1 VTIVVGVKSTVAAVL
16 SRCVSWMVV
25 PDTDLTRPS
34 TVAIGGAGAGGGL
47 GAVLVGLTDVLGFAV
62 F

>member
-1 VTIVVGVKSTVAAVL
+1 MTIVVGVKSTVAAVL
-16 SRCVSWMVV
+16 SRCVSWIVV

-34 TVAIGGAGAGGGL
+34 TVAIGGAGGGGL
-47 GAVLVGLTDVLGFAV
+47 GAVLVGLTDVLGFPV